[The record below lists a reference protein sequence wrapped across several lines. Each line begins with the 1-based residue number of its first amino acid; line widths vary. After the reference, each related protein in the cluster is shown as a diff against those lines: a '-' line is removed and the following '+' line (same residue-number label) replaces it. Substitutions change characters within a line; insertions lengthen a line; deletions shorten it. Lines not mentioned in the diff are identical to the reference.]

1 RARAEKSYDWPLMWH
16 CFKEPYI
23 GAAHGV
29 VGILAMLLHC
39 YDLLS
44 ASSQQ
49 LVGATL
55 NKLLSIRY
63 SSGNVPIVL
72 GDRRDEH
79 VHWCHGASGLPAL
92 FLLAA
97 AVLGDAD
104 GSLRRAAEQ
113 AGEVVW
119 KRGLIL
125 KGLGL
130 CHGVSGNAYSFLS
143 LYRAQGDAS
152 HLGRATAFAS
162 MMQQPELQEAIRR
175 QPDQQRLVRGVPD
188 SPLSLMEG
196 DAGLFCF
203 LLDMAAPERS
213 SFPGWEL

>member
-1 RARAEKSYDWPLMWH
+1 MWH

-55 NKLLSIRY
+55 DKLLSIRY
-63 SSGNVPIVL
+63 SSGNAPIVL

-97 AVLGDAD
+97 TVLGDAD
-104 GSLRRAAEQ
+104 GSLRKAAEQ
-113 AGEVVW
+113 
-119 KRGLIL
+119 
-125 KGLGL
+125 GLGL
-130 CHGVSGNAYSFLS
+130 CHGISGNAYSFLS

-162 MMQQPELQEAIRR
+162 MMWQPE
-175 QPDQQRLVRGVPD
+175 PTP
-188 SPLSLMEG
+188 
-196 DAGLFCF
+196 
-203 LLDMAAPERS
+203 
-213 SFPGWEL
+213 